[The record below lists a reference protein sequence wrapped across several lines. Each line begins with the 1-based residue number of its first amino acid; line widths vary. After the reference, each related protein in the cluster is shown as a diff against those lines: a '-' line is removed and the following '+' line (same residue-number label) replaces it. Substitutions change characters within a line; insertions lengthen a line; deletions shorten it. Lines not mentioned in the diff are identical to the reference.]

1 MADSSSQEQIPQQQ
15 DQPNRPGTPIP
26 LDHAPHVDFTLKEI
40 NLKTNNEVSLLY
52 PDHPNKKTFICVSD
66 FISKFLEETN
76 KVWFSTPTGGIKGE
90 VGLTSFKNDNGINY
104 LSHSRNYVTPSTIE
118 TCLGGKTGG
127 YNQIT
132 NKDAIILYCLENG
145 VNIDYARLIWEN
157 ILAKLKKAKREK
169 VVPYPRKTNLKDLPS
184 LPICWLFAMQMCQW
198 HLKLQTPLPIVGK
211 RFPKAKT
218 LELQLDTGE
227 NKLLLLQNIILS
239 TNPYVLVDKTTSTSE
254 GLETILTKPVTEK
267 EASKAKKEVSI
278 GDDEFNTSLDLS
290 SSDDAQKEIKLE
302 DLSKLVQNVEV
313 NFMDLDSPEYDV
325 PIIIKDE
332 DEEEVHA
339 EKDDVE
345 QVHVEDHKEFEDA
358 SASQSPSLNSDAA
371 KIEATLLKDKP
382 SFSNV
387 EQLTELLVKSLTPK
401 LSKLL
406 SSHDFSNSLPT
417 KLKELPSKF
426 NNLTGESKE
435 LKKHVHELEIEL
447 SGDLKEILT
456 KLEKFSSTVSS
467 QDQDLGCLT
476 EGIHT
481 AKHGTHPAEGPP
493 KTSSQYEG
501 ELINSK
507 GKETMSHKETKEEE
521 SETDSEPVGD
531 HVHLTNEHIKEK
543 KRIKESVNADMAKK
557 EEVVGKEELVDLLGV
572 DVVTEVYKAKIKYDK
587 YCDKM
592 LNRRIQSRIT
602 NCDVLTRKGLITLKV
617 YRNDRT
623 DEVTPN
629 FKASDLHLS
638 EWRDVMQACPKRTR
652 AGWTSI
658 YEKIQTR
665 MHNLKKRKHA
675 DDIHDYFRS
684 TKRYKSSFQ
693 YEDHPAETVLN
704 EPCLGMIMF
713 NSHQRQDFVT
723 IEDFKHLNN
732 EMLSTVQEIFFR
744 LHQGPGIDDHARTFS
759 SSLLHEVNKRNVN
772 PLKQMR
778 VIKQLRQ

>member
-1 MADSSSQEQIPQQQ
+1 
-15 DQPNRPGTPIP
+15 
-26 LDHAPHVDFTLKEI
+26 
-40 NLKTNNEVSLLY
+40 
-52 PDHPNKKTFICVSD
+52 
-66 FISKFLEETN
+66 
-76 KVWFSTPTGGIKGE
+76 
-90 VGLTSFKNDNGINY
+90 
-104 LSHSRNYVTPSTIE
+104 
-118 TCLGGKTGG
+118 GKTSG

-157 ILAKLKKAKREK
+157 ILAKLKKAKKEN

-184 LPICWLFAMQMCQW
+184 LPIRWLFAMQMCQW

-227 NKLLLLQNIILS
+227 NKLLLLQNIIMGPRLRQPKVVLLQRRQLDPKLAILRKRS
-239 TNPYVLVDKTTSTSE
+239 TNPHVLVDKTTYASE
-254 GLETILTKPVTEK
+254 GLETILTKPVIEK

-290 SSDDAQKEIKLE
+290 SSNDAQKEIKLE

-313 NFMDLDSPEYDV
+313 DFMVLDSSEDDA

-345 QVHVEDHKEFEDA
+345 QVHVEDLKEFEDA
-358 SASQSPSLNSDAA
+358 LASQSPSLKEKDAA
-371 KIEATLLKDKP
+371 KTEATLLKDKP
-382 SFSNV
+382 SFSNM

-426 NNLTGESKE
+426 NNLTRESKK
-435 LKKHVHELEIEL
+435 LKKNVHELEIEL

-467 QDQDLGCLT
+467 LTTQVSEWKTLHWQLPAEFFTILGQVSSIHAKIKTLDAFPSLLNKVTEALYRFAQSIEIASHKATDQNVPSVGQAGTHLT
-476 EGIHT
+476 EGLKSIRQDT
-481 AKHGTHPAEGPP
+481 ITPP
-493 KTSSQYEG
+493 KTSSQYKR

-507 GKETMSHKETKEEE
+507 GKETMSHKETGEE
-521 SETDSEPVGD
+521 PAGD

-665 MHNLKKRKHA
+665 MHNLYKTKQELRIDFNKPLGEQDPLDKLNDIARKKRKHA

-684 TKRYKSSFQ
+684 TKGYKSSVQ
-693 YEDHPAETVLN
+693 YEDHPARIVLN
-704 EPCLGMIMF
+704 EPCL
-713 NSHQRQDFVT
+713 
-723 IEDFKHLNN
+723 
-732 EMLSTVQEIFFR
+732 EIFFR

-778 VIKQLRQ
+778 VIEQLRH